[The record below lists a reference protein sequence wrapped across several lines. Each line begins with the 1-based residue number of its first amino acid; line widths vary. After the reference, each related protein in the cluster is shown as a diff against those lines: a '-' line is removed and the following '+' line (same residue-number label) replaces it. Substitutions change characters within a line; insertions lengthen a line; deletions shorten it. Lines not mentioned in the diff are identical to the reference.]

1 MAELEQQRNA
11 LTEAIEAENV
21 RQTLFEDEHSI
32 KAYFDRFLHVDFD
45 NAEVRD
51 SVLEYFVDKIYL
63 HEDRLVVTSWYS
75 EDNREVP
82 MEVLNEETEDPFV
95 KGEAVKFDCFPLG
108 STIVGSVELY
118 FVRNELVLVYRFEG
132 C

>member
-11 LTEAIEAENV
+11 LTKAIEAENV
-21 RQTLFEDEHSI
+21 RQTLFEDEYSI

-63 HEDRLVVTSWYS
+63 YEDRLVVT
-75 EDNREVP
+75 P
-82 MEVLNEETEDPFV
+82 
-95 KGEAVKFDCFPLG
+95 
-108 STIVGSVELY
+108 
-118 FVRNELVLVYRFEG
+118 
-132 C
+132 